1 MAPERFGTIIIGGA
15 PEIWNFPGFPEGI
28 SGVELVERMFK
39 QAERF
44 GAELVFPEEVV
55 DLNLKGKVKTVTTR
69 RGQRSGLGIIIATGT
84 HRKKLAVP
92 GETELLGGGVS
103 YCAVCDGPLFKG
115 RTTAVVGFGNEAFED
130 ALYLSELSEK
140 VILVAHSSEIEA
152 EKALVDQ
159 CAEKDN
165 IEMLKARAKA
175 ILGDEFVTSI
185 AVSDLE
191 NGEEKRI
198 PVEGIFLSLGGV
210 PMTNLVKKTGIEVDK
225 RGCIKVDRRQAT
237 NVEGVYAAQPYKRTD
252 MLRESKKEP
261 PQKIANDFGLSK
273 TLFGWNPEKNI
284 CRSISSFFTCS

>member
-1 MAPERFGTIIIGGA
+1 MLLESNVLGGRAAEA

-69 RGQRSGLGIIIATGT
+69 CGQRSGLIIIIATGT

-92 GETELLGGGVS
+92 GETELLGRGVS
-103 YCAVCDGPLFKG
+103 YCAVCDDPLFKG

-237 NVEGVYAAQPYKRTD
+237 NVEGVYAAGDCTCGGMQIVTAAGEGAMAAIQAYRYVKRIKKRTA
-252 MLRESKKEP
+252 P
-261 PQKIANDFGLSK
+261 
-273 TLFGWNPEKNI
+273 KN
-284 CRSISSFFTCS
+284 S